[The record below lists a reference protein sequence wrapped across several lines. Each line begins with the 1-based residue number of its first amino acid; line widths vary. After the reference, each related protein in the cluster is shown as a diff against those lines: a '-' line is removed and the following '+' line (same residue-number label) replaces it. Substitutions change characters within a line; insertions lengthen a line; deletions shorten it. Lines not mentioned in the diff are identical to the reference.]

1 MIIKNIGSK
10 IINIGT
16 EILMPDSQITVSKD
30 VAALPA
36 IQAFAA
42 KKYIKIVDNEKKG
55 DDSGD
60 RPRHRRLV
68 SAASS
73 ALRPRAVR
81 RADKR

>member
-60 RPRHRRLV
+60 KNLRHRP
-68 SAASS
+68 AWG
-73 ALRPRAVR
+73 AVR
-81 RADKR
+81 PE

>member
-30 VAALPA
+30 VAALST

-60 RPRHRRLV
+60 KTEAPKAGKRSFKRTTP
-68 SAASS
+68 ASG
-73 ALRPRAVR
+73 AEG
-81 RADKR
+81 

>member
-36 IQAFAA
+36 IQAFAV
-42 KKYIKIVDNEKKG
+42 KNYIKIVDNEKKG

-60 RPRHRRLV
+60 KAEAPKTGKRSFKRTTP
-68 SAASS
+68 ASG
-73 ALRPRAVR
+73 AEG
-81 RADKR
+81 

>member
-55 DDSGD
+55 DDSGLPAGSS
-60 RPRHRRLV
+60 RTWMTSLSRR
-68 SAASS
+68 
-73 ALRPRAVR
+73 
-81 RADKR
+81 

>member
-42 KKYIKIVDNEKKG
+42 KKYIKIVDNEKKATIPVI
-55 DDSGD
+55 
-60 RPRHRRLV
+60 RPRHRRPV
-68 SAASS
+68 SAALS
-73 ALRPRAVR
+73 ALRQRVVR
-81 RADKR
+81 RANKR

>member
-36 IQAFAA
+36 IQAFAV
-42 KKYIKIVDNEKKG
+42 KKYIKIVHNEKKG

-60 RPRHRRLV
+60 KAEAPKTGKRSFKRTTP
-68 SAASS
+68 ASG
-73 ALRPRAVR
+73 AEG
-81 RADKR
+81 

>member
-42 KKYIKIVDNEKKG
+42 KKG

-60 RPRHRRLV
+60 KTEAPKAGKRSFKRTTP
-68 SAASS
+68 ASG
-73 ALRPRAVR
+73 AEG
-81 RADKR
+81 

>member
-16 EILMPDSQITVSKD
+16 VILMPDGQIDVSKD

-60 RPRHRRLV
+60 KTDAQKTGKRNFKRTTTV
-68 SAASS
+68 SNAEG
-73 ALRPRAVR
+73 
-81 RADKR
+81 

>member
-42 KKYIKIVDNEKKG
+42 KKYIKIVDTEKKESDPG
-55 DDSGD
+55 EKAE
-60 RPRHRRLV
+60 
-68 SAASS
+68 AAKT
-73 ALRPRAVR
+73 P
-81 RADKR
+81 KRNFKRTTATNAEG

>member
-42 KKYIKIVDNEKKG
+42 KK
-55 DDSGD
+55 
-60 RPRHRRLV
+60 LV